1 MTANALPPIPTA
13 QIEEA
18 LIHLRR
24 PFTPGAVRWKVQ
36 VTGPKEAKEK
46 TWATVV
52 GYIDARLVAE
62 RLNAVLAGGWSEE
75 EIPLEGKPNLMRYRL
90 EVLGQTHTDVGEG
103 QGHSEGMKAK
113 AADSDALKRVAV
125 RFGVGAYLYAMPPFN
140 LYITPSGEVKDD
152 KPTLARMKSGKAGYL
167 KKPHERWLR
176 EEYERWLESEGKRI
190 FGEPLDHGDARTG
203 SVGGLAEGLISAP
216 EEDEAPDEAQPEPLT
231 DAKATKLRK
240 GIIVANEELTQVNP
254 DRLPRGRYEKMLRD
268 AAHSH
273 EELAK
278 VLNAID
284 DLRHSEEILD
294 AERKELI
301 SLIGSKAA
309 KPLIDSAER
318 RGSQQERIEA
328 VEKAIAEAKEG
339 EGGSDD

>member
-1 MTANALPPIPTA
+1 MTDKPLPPIPTA
-13 QIEEA
+13 KIEEA

-62 RLNAVLAGGWSEE
+62 RLNAVVAGGWTEQES
-75 EIPLEGKPNLMRYRL
+75 PLEGKPNLMRYRL
-90 EVLGQTHTDVGEG
+90 TVLSQTHTDVGEG

-140 LYITPSGEVKDD
+140 LYVTPSGEVRDD

-167 KKPHERWLR
+167 KEPHERWLR
-176 EEYERWLESEGKRI
+176 EAYERWLASDDNR

-203 SVGGLAEGLISAP
+203 SVGGLAEGMAAP
-216 EEDEAPDEAQPEPLT
+216 EEDETPEEAQQPLT
-231 DAKATKLRK
+231 DEKATKLRK
-240 GIIVANEELTQVNP
+240 GIDAAYRELAQVNP
-254 DRLPRGRYEKMLRD
+254 DRLAPGRSAKMVRD
-268 AAHSH
+268 AQHSH
-273 EELAK
+273 EELGRVAKAIENLRDTEK
-278 VLNAID
+278 VLD
-284 DLRHSEEILD
+284 TR
-294 AERKELI
+294 RVELFR
-301 SLIGSKAA
+301 LIGAKKA

-318 RGSQQERIEA
+318 RGSQQERIES

-339 EGGSDD
+339 GSDG